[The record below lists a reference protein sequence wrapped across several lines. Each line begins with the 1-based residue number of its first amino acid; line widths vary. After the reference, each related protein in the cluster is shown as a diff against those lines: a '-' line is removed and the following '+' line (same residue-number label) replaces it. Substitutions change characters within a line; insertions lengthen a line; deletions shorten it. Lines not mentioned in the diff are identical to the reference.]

1 MSSHEWK
8 WFRAGRMNQVK
19 FENGDDIANL
29 ASLDRKHFLAISM
42 PTTGVRFDLRML
54 QLMDSDGDGRIR
66 TPEVVAAVEF
76 LKARGVNLD
85 DLFNPSPDDEKRLA
99 DILERQAD
107 LAKVEPS
114 EDDKKAMKEWEAAG
128 KDKAV
133 AFLGGETADAEAA
146 LAAVEG
152 VIDAFFAPPEDMP
165 LVTEEPDKTLPL
177 DGNINPKHLEA
188 VLAFAEKCAKP
199 VLGDAKTLDRLGW
212 KKIKAAFAPFRAW
225 RGSKPVMNAGAKTL
239 LDDEERVLRYRLHL
253 LEFLE
258 NYVNMKRLY
267 DEKDLAI
274 FQTGTLVIG
283 AKEMNLCF
291 EVASEAAHSEL
302 AGKSECCVLY
312 LKLSRPSE
320 GATRTICAVVTAGA
334 VAPLYVGRNGVFYDR
349 DGKDWEAVVT
359 KVVENQVSL
368 MEAFWSPWRK
378 LGAGVAAM
386 VKKFFGD
393 KQAAADKTIES
404 GAQNAQAG
412 GAAMASS
419 VAAIGIGIG
428 MVGAAAASLM
438 AAISGMDAAHLAVSV
453 VALVLVISLPS
464 VVLTWFKLRRRD
476 LGAILNASGWAI
488 NRPMR
493 FSIKRARGFTKC
505 APCCCC
511 RCVVAAVLA
520 VVLAFGAWK
529 AVKCCRARCAAK
541 CEAKQECAA
550 KCEAKPECATPKCE
564 AKQEEC
570 AAKFE
575 AAEKALETPAPE
587 APAAPAA
594 E

>member
-1 MSSHEWK
+1 MSNHEWK
-8 WFRAGRMNQVK
+8 WFRAGRMSQVK
-19 FENGDDIANL
+19 FESGEDVANL
-29 ASLDRKHFLAISM
+29 AGLDRKHFLAISM

-54 QLMDSDGDGRIR
+54 QLMDTDGDGRIR

-85 DLFNPSPDDEKRLA
+85 DLFKPSAEDEKRLA
-99 DILERQAD
+99 GVLERQAD

-114 EDDKKAMKEWEAAG
+114 AADKKAMADWEAAG

-133 AFLGGETADAEAA
+133 AFLGDATADAEAA

-152 VIDAFFAPPEDMP
+152 VVDAYFAPPEDMP

-188 VLAFAEKCAKP
+188 ILAFAAKCAKP

-225 RGSKPVMNAGAKTL
+225 RAAKPVMNAGAKTL

-267 DEKDLAI
+267 DENDLAV
-274 FQTGTLVIG
+274 FQTGTLVID

-291 EVASEAAHSEL
+291 EVESEAAHSAL
-302 AGKSECCVLY
+302 SGKSECCVLY

-334 VAPLYVGRNGVFYDR
+334 VASLYVGRNGVFYDR

-359 KVVENQVSL
+359 KVVESQVSL
-368 MEAFWSPWRK
+368 MEAFWAPWRK
-378 LGAGVAAM
+378 LGAGVGAM
-386 VKKFFGD
+386 VKKFFGE
-393 KQAAADKTIES
+393 KQAAADKTIEA

-438 AAISGMDAAHLAVSV
+438 AAISGMDALHLAVSV
-453 VALVLVISLPS
+453 VALILVISLPS

-476 LGAILNASGWAI
+476 IGAILNASGWAI
-488 NRPMR
+488 NRPMY
-493 FSIKRARGFTKC
+493 FSMKRARGFTKC
-505 APCCCC
+505 VC
-511 RCVVAAVLA
+511 RCRLCKWIVAAVLA
-520 VVLAFGAWK
+520 AVIALGAWK
-529 AVKCCRARCAAK
+529 AAQCCRARCAEK
-541 CEAKQECAA
+541 CRAA
-550 KCEAKPECATPKCE
+550 KCEQRC
-564 AKQEEC
+564 
-570 AAKFE
+570 
-575 AAEKALETPAPE
+575 EKAVCEKAACDKAVCEKAAGDVAPAASAPE

-594 E
+594 PSAE